1 MKIALIIHKLNI
13 KGGVQRHV
21 LAVGRELKR
30 KGHGVKIYTFV
41 FDKSAVFDADTEG
54 AEIVSLQGYKP
65 LRSSSEIMRENN
77 GAKELAAMIDKDT
90 EILNPHDQVCYK
102 VAYYYK
108 KHIKNIPAVWTM
120 HDMPTKSWFFWREL
134 QFRPDLKMSVLK
146 KAAYLAIDTLNVK
159 RFIKN
164 MDGILVLDKRDKNW
178 VKEFFG
184 KDAEIIG
191 NGLDIL
197 RFPFTG
203 RALTAGRPINILMQ
217 GIFAVHRRFE
227 DGIRALKILRDKG
240 YDISLTIIGD
250 VHSDKIYYNM
260 ILALI
265 GEKELGKYVH
275 LAGTVSEEDLL
286 NAYKFH
292 DIFLFPNHLQS
303 WGLAVFEAMASG
315 MPVMVSKTA
324 GASEILKDG
333 ESAILINELQ
343 PQEIAQKIEI
353 LINDPVL
360 YNNLSKNGRAFV
372 ENNIS
377 WSKLADKYENNFRK
391 HI

>member
-65 LRSSSEIMRENN
+65 LRSSSEIMRE
-77 GAKELAAMIDKDT
+77 
-90 EILNPHDQVCYK
+90 
-102 VAYYYK
+102 
-108 KHIKNIPAVWTM
+108 
-120 HDMPTKSWFFWREL
+120 
-134 QFRPDLKMSVLK
+134 K

-227 DGIRALKILRDKG
+227 DGINTL
-240 YDISLTIIGD
+240 
-250 VHSDKIYYNM
+250 H
-260 ILALI
+260 
-265 GEKELGKYVH
+265 
-275 LAGTVSEEDLL
+275 
-286 NAYKFH
+286 
-292 DIFLFPNHLQS
+292 Q
-303 WGLAVFEAMASG
+303 
-315 MPVMVSKTA
+315 
-324 GASEILKDG
+324 
-333 ESAILINELQ
+333 
-343 PQEIAQKIEI
+343 
-353 LINDPVL
+353 
-360 YNNLSKNGRAFV
+360 
-372 ENNIS
+372 NI
-377 WSKLADKYENNFRK
+377 
-391 HI
+391 